1 MKFEKGIKMLLV
13 SSYPP
18 RECGL
23 ATFSN
28 DIVNAVELVFGNT
41 LPIEVCALENNNH
54 QFTYNDEVK
63 YTLSASC
70 LDDYRQVAEKI
81 NERNDIGLVCIQHEF
96 GLFGGEYGDYILS
109 FILALN
115 KPIITVFHTVL
126 PNPDD
131 KRKKVVHAIADLSDR
146 IVVLTK
152 NSQNILIQDY
162 EVLSAKTVIIPHGN
176 HTVLWEQKEKLKNEF
191 NNKRVYVS

>member
-54 QFTYNDEVK
+54 QFTYNDVVK

-109 FILALN
+109 FI
-115 KPIITVFHTVL
+115 
-126 PNPDD
+126 
-131 KRKKVVHAIADLSDR
+131 
-146 IVVLTK
+146 
-152 NSQNILIQDY
+152 
-162 EVLSAKTVIIPHGN
+162 
-176 HTVLWEQKEKLKNEF
+176 
-191 NNKRVYVS
+191 